1 MTEKVAQGFILF
13 EKLTNFLGILSVRV
27 LRDLIIN
34 NNIAIKDKKL

>member
-1 MTEKVAQGFILF
+1 MTEKVAQGFTLF

>member
-1 MTEKVAQGFILF
+1 MTEKVAQGFTLF
-13 EKLTNFLGILSVRV
+13 EKLTIFLGILSVRV